1 MVSVAITREDL
12 IKYFP
17 RLYHMAE
24 KGTWPSIK
32 KRGLLSTTALLDL
45 YGIKG
50 KEREKIESLRRPDS
64 VRIKHEEYGLQSTE
78 TTSRSVIKL

>member
-1 MVSVAITREDL
+1 MAITREDL

-24 KGTWPSIK
+24 KGTRPSIK

-45 YGIKG
+45 YGTKG
-50 KEREKIESLRRPDS
+50 KEREMIESLRRPDS
-64 VRIKHEEYGLQSTE
+64 VRIKHEEYGTAVIRA
-78 TTSRSVIKL
+78 TSRSVIRL

>member
-1 MVSVAITREDL
+1 MAITSEDL
-12 IKYFP
+12 IKYYS

-32 KRGLLSTTALLDL
+32 KRGLLSTSACCDL

-50 KEREKIESLRRPDS
+50 KEREKIESLRRPDW
-64 VRIKHEEYGLQSTE
+64 VL
-78 TTSRSVIKL
+78 